1 MIRRLIK
8 NESGYSLV
16 EVVASILILSIAI
29 IPMVGMFDAGLKAAS
44 TSGNYDKA
52 RTLAN
57 QQLER
62 AKSLKYE
69 DVRDNFPTRGST
81 PNPTYTSSDQTAGVP
96 AGLTSYTVTKRFVD
110 GEFADF
116 DTDQGLMKV
125 TVTVSWGAGKSYST
139 TGVVSK

>member
-1 MIRRLIK
+1 M
-8 NESGYSLV
+8 
-16 EVVASILILSIAI
+16 
-29 IPMVGMFDAGLKAAS
+29 
-44 TSGNYDKA
+44 
-52 RTLAN
+52 
-57 QQLER
+57 
-62 AKSLKYE
+62 
-69 DVRDNFPTRGST
+69 
-81 PNPTYTSSDQTAGVP
+81 AGVP